1 MSPACGCQQSV
12 RLERL
17 LSEAAADS
25 WPHSGLAEF
34 LSIADVT
41 RRSCDLHQRGD
52 DPLGVGVM
60 RATPHPCRRGPATRQ
75 GDNPDGVPSTGS
87 PHAARRFTDRHSRR
101 RREQCGHGRAASVK
115 CHVGCTDLTSG
126 MRDLDTVDS
135 EPRLLAAVRRS
146 IREHGGEPSSRQ
158 VDELLDERLLLARR

>member
-1 MSPACGCQQSV
+1 VFGLSDCSV
-12 RLERL
+12 RQRRTAGLIPDWL
-17 LSEAAADS
+17 NSSASPTLHVAAAICIREATILS
-25 WPHSGLAEF
+25 VSVSCAPHLTHAAAAQQ
-34 LSIADVT
+34 LDKAIT
-41 RRSCDLHQRGD
+41 
-52 DPLGVGVM
+52 
-60 RATPHPCRRGPATRQ
+60 
-75 GDNPDGVPSTGS
+75 PDGVPSTGS